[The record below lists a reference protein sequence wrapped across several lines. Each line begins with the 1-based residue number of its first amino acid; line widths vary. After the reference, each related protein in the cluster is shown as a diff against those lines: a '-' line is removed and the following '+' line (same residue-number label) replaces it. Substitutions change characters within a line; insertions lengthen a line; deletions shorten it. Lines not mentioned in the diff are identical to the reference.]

1 MNRDLAQRPPRSL
14 SLSSAAPRRQQMTPR
29 DLWQVARGTLDAW
42 MDDRAS
48 SMGAALA
55 YYTLFSLAPLLLMA
69 IAVAGAVFG
78 VEAARGEIFVQLHG
92 LLGDAGANA
101 VADLLKSVQRHDQ
114 AGLGTWIGAAL
125 LLVGA
130 TTVFAELQTSLDF
143 IWRVPA
149 KAAPSGLWS
158 WLRRRWLSLGLMLG
172 VGFLLMVSLAVSAA
186 LAACGRWWAPAF
198 GGWQSTLQ
206 AANNGLGFA
215 ITTAMFALIYKLMP
229 SARIAWPDVWLGSAV
244 TALLFTL
251 GKALIGW
258 YIGTSGVASGFGA
271 ASSVV
276 ALLVWVYW
284 SAQVFLVG
292 AEFTWVFA
300 HRCGSRRASDAAQ
313 ASGGAT

>member
-1 MNRDLAQRPPRSL
+1 
-14 SLSSAAPRRQQMTPR
+14 
-29 DLWQVARGTLDAW
+29 
-42 MDDRAS
+42 
-48 SMGAALA
+48 
-55 YYTLFSLAPLLLMA
+55 
-69 IAVAGAVFG
+69 
-78 VEAARGEIFVQLHG
+78 
-92 LLGDAGANA
+92 
-101 VADLLKSVQRHDQ
+101 VQRHDPS
-114 AGLGTWIGAAL
+114 GVGTWIGAAL

-186 LAACGRWWAPAF
+186 LAAWGRWWAPAF

-206 AANNGLGFA
+206 AVNNGLGFA
-215 ITTAMFALIYKLMP
+215 ITTALFALIYKLMP

-284 SAQVFLVG
+284 SAQVFLIG

-300 HRCGSRRASDAAQ
+300 HRCGSRRASSAAQ